1 MDGKDVRFFLQ
12 IIESPSP
19 DEIFDGRTEGSL
31 LRAALTIAEIPYC
44 YNIAV
49 NRNKFFDAL
58 RLFLERREQDRD
70 ALQILHLSMHGDR
83 EGVAFTDDSPSNNSF
98 LSWKELGEVL
108 THIAQGE
115 LVVCMSSCYGFSG
128 CRMAMSDGGTI
139 PFLALVGNDE
149 PVSLDDAAIAYSAFY
164 HRLFKRDGIP
174 AAVDAMQRASGNF
187 KFQFISGEDARR
199 VWKQAQANQ
208 AKAWV
213 DEYLRNLMLQTGQ
226 NR

>member
-1 MDGKDVRFFLQ
+1 VDGKDVRFFLQ

-49 NRNKFFDAL
+49 NRKKFFDAL

-70 ALQILHLSMHGDR
+70 ALQILHLSMHGNR
-83 EGVAFTDDSPSNNSF
+83 EGVAFTDDSPSKTSF
-98 LSWKELGEVL
+98 LTWRELGEVF

-115 LVVCMSSCYGFSG
+115 LVVCMSSCYGYSG

-149 PVSLDDAAIAYSAFY
+149 LVNLDDAAIAYSAFY

-187 KFQFISGEDARR
+187 KFQSISGEDARR
-199 VWKQAQANQ
+199 KWKQAQANQ

-213 DEYLRNLMLQTGQ
+213 DEYLRNLYATD
-226 NR
+226 RSE